1 MSAGEGHRVDAA
13 LDGLQLPTAPQHGDR
28 IRVLGEHDPA
38 QPGLGPSWIDG
49 WLVAAEPWGLWWVP
63 VDSGDEAILTPWRKI
78 AEVDAG
84 WFGEGDE

>member
-28 IRVLGEHDPA
+28 IRVLS
-38 QPGLGPSWIDG
+38 QPDEAHRGTWIDG
-49 WLVAAEPWGLWWVP
+49 WLVRAEPWGLWWVP
-63 VDSGDEAILTPWRKI
+63 VGTGDEAILTPWRKI

-84 WFGEGDE
+84 WFGDDT